1 PLYRGASRVSVVRQ
15 AREAGYVPVRQVSP
29 LVPRA
34 LERICHKAM
43 AADPA
48 QRYRTAAELQRALRW
63 FRARR
68 WIAAAA
74 LVPLSA
80 IAFAWVAPRTQ
91 PMGVGAEAVRKPT
104 SPTVPRAEVPS
115 VPSPAAP
122 LRILELRVKPS
133 PELPIYL
140 GDDVQ
145 VSARLDGPAY
155 GYLIALAPEGQVQL
169 CYPPTETS
177 PPSPSDTFRFEE
189 FF

>member
-1 PLYRGASRVSVVRQ
+1 
-15 AREAGYVPVRQVSP
+15 
-29 LVPRA
+29 
-34 LERICHKAM
+34 M
-43 AADPA
+43 AVEPA
-48 QRYRTAAELQRALRW
+48 QRYRTAAELERALRS

-74 LVPLSA
+74 FVALSA

-91 PMGVGAEAVRKPT
+91 PMVVGAEAVRKPT
-104 SPTVPRAEVPS
+104 SPTVPRVEVPS

-145 VSARLDGPAY
+145 VSARLDEPAY
-155 GYLIALAPEGQVQL
+155 GYLIALAPDGQVQL
-169 CYPPTETS
+169 CYSSSETS
-177 PPSPSDTFRFEE
+177 PPSPSDTFRLKE
-189 FF
+189 FFAYTLSG